1 MQEWDLNTAEAHV
14 RSKRPQAHPYIDA
27 WNTSRARLLHGRDAD
42 VKRAARVVHDE
53 CTEVCLRLHGIK
65 PFAPPVLA
73 LRDHENWVQSSLNTG
88 SVHHG
93 GVHHSVHSDS
103 PRLAHAAR
111 APSQPAGCATSATL
125 QKVKQEC

>member
-53 CTEVCLRLHGIK
+53 CTEVCLRLH
-65 PFAPPVLA
+65 
-73 LRDHENWVQSSLNTG
+73 QSPL
-88 SVHHG
+88 
-93 GVHHSVHSDS
+93 
-103 PRLAHAAR
+103 PRLCSHCVITKN
-111 APSQPAGCATSATL
+111 GFNYH
-125 QKVKQEC
+125 